1 MLNSSYTRR
10 AYPFHRSPAGA
21 TEQRLL
27 PSFGPRE
34 SELILGRASYT
45 PKRWH
50 LWIDNREREYTHLV
64 KQSKMYLDKCILQT
78 RDVKL
83 EESGHLMGEE
93 ESKMEKTAH
102 SIIGKSPFTQAFQV
116 RRDQAQCDIL
126 SDDAV
131 HVKNHYL
138 CPGVI
143 DALLKNYMGIFP
155 LWSGLL
161 LGDLSRHRKG
171 TSKKDGSHKTRDTN
185 CHVELWFGLVKHS
198 ILLKKST

>member
-1 MLNSSYTRR
+1 MFFYHMCVLFD
-10 AYPFHRSPAGA
+10 A
-21 TEQRLL
+21 E
-27 PSFGPRE
+27 
-34 SELILGRASYT
+34 
-45 PKRWH
+45 
-50 LWIDNREREYTHLV
+50 EYTHLV

-83 EESGHLMGEE
+83 EESGHVMGEE
-93 ESKMEKTAH
+93 ESKMEKNAH
-102 SIIGKSPFTQAFQV
+102 SIMGKSPFTQAFQV
-116 RRDQAQCDIL
+116 RRDQAECDIL

-131 HVKNHYL
+131 RVKNHYL

-171 TSKKDGSHKTRDTN
+171 TSKKDGSNKTRDTN
-185 CHVELWFGLVKHS
+185 CHVELCFFFF
-198 ILLKKST
+198 